1 VGATSLSVLA
11 LEVSGTKLAASAGS
25 NSARTLTRPT
35 GEESFEALLT
45 LAEQVVDG
53 PVDAVGVSFGGPVEE
68 GRIHSH
74 HTPGW
79 ENVDLHDVLAK
90 RYGAPVVVENDANAA
105 ALGEWDAAGRPDDP
119 IAYITVSTG
128 VGAGIVFHGEILE
141 GSHRLAG
148 EIGHFVVDPDGAV
161 CACGKRGCV
170 ETIASGPAIGRHGDY
185 VAAARALTVAID
197 ALVAVVDPLFVA
209 LGGGVS
215 NAPAL
220 WEALGGKAIRARSTP
235 LRGAEILAERAAAAA

>member
-1 VGATSLSVLA
+1 MTVLA
-11 LEVSGTKLAASAGS
+11 LDIGGTKLAASFGAH
-25 NSARTLTRPT
+25 SARTLTRPT
-35 GEESFEALLT
+35 GEESFAALLE

-53 PVDAVGVSFGGPVEE
+53 PVDAVGVSFGGPVEQS
-68 GRIHSH
+68 RIHSH

-79 ENVDLHDVLAK
+79 ENVALRDALAEK
-90 RYGAPVVVENDANAA
+90 YGAPVAIENDANAG

-119 IAYITVSTG
+119 IAYVTVSTG

-185 VAAARALTVAID
+185 AEAARALTVAID

-209 LGGGVS
+209 VGGGVS

-220 WEALGGKAIRARSTP
+220 WEALGSKAIRARSTP
-235 LRGAEILAERAAAAA
+235 LRGAEILAERAAAA

>member
-1 VGATSLSVLA
+1 MTVLA
-11 LEVSGTKLAASAGS
+11 LDIGGTKLAASSRA
-25 NSARTLTRPT
+25 NAARTLTRAT
-35 GEESFEALLT
+35 GEESFEALLE

-53 PVDAVGVSFGGPVEE
+53 PVEAVGVSFGGPVEK

-79 ENVDLHDVLAK
+79 ENVALHDVLAEK
-90 RYGAPVVVENDANAA
+90 YSAPVVIENDANAG

-119 IAYITVSTG
+119 IAYVTVSTG

-185 VAAARALTVAID
+185 VEAARALTVAID

-220 WEALGGKAIRARSTP
+220 WEALGSKAIRARSTP

>member
-1 VGATSLSVLA
+1 MTVLA
-11 LEVSGTKLAASAGS
+11 LDIGGTKLAASAGGHA
-25 NSARTLTRPT
+25 ARTLTRPT
-35 GEESFEALLT
+35 GEESFEALLQVA
-45 LAEQVVDG
+45 AEVVEG
-53 PVDAVGVSFGGPVEE
+53 PVEAVGVSFGGPVEK
-68 GRIHSH
+68 GRIYSH

-79 ENVDLHDVLAK
+79 ENVPLHDELAS
-90 RYGAPVVVENDANAA
+90 RFHAPVVIENDANAG

-119 IAYITVSTG
+119 VAYITVSTG

-148 EIGHFVVDPDGAV
+148 EIGHFIVDPDGAV

-170 ETIASGPAIGRHGDY
+170 ETLASGPAIARHGDY

-220 WEALGGKAIRARSTP
+220 WEALGNKAIRARSTP
-235 LRGAEILAERAAAAA
+235 LRGAEILGERAA

>member
-1 VGATSLSVLA
+1 MTVLA
-11 LEVSGTKLAASAGS
+11 LDIGGTKLAASFGAH
-25 NSARTLTRPT
+25 SARTLTRPT
-35 GEESFEALLT
+35 GEESFAALLE

-53 PVDAVGVSFGGPVEE
+53 PVDAVGVSFGGPVEQS
-68 GRIHSH
+68 RIHSH

-79 ENVDLHDVLAK
+79 ENVALRDALAEK
-90 RYGAPVVVENDANAA
+90 YGAPVAIENDANAG

-119 IAYITVSTG
+119 IAYVTVSTG

-185 VAAARALTVAID
+185 AEAARALTVAID

-209 LGGGVS
+209 VGGGVS

-220 WEALGGKAIRARSTP
+220 WEAPGSKAIRARSTP
-235 LRGAEILAERAAAAA
+235 LRGAEILAERAAAA